1 MLRGAEKRMIVVRT
15 RDSRLFEEAYFV
27 VRPEA
32 DKPRFEESDMLLE
45 ANRLLENSMTG
56 ARAERGARELLSGRG
71 GVLGGLLRFTLG
83 LLTGGGAVGLLWVL
97 LG

>member
-56 ARAERGARELLSGRG
+56 ARAERSARELLSDRG
-71 GVLGGLLRFTLG
+71 GFFWGLLRFTLG

>member
-56 ARAERGARELLSGRG
+56 ARAERGARELLSARG
-71 GVLGGLLRFTLG
+71 GFLGGLLRFTRG
-83 LLTGGGAVGLLWVL
+83 LLPGGGAVGLLWVL